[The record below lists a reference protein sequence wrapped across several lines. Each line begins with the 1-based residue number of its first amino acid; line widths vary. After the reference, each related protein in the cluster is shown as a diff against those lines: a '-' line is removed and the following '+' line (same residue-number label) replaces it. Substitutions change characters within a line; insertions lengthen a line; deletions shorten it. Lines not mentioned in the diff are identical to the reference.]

1 MASVKTH
8 AIVGSVA
15 GLTVYALHK
24 WINHEHWTP
33 GGAAGSICGGALF
46 GILADK
52 LEPALHNPNH
62 RQTLH
67 SLTAL
72 VGMLSVYNKLGS
84 NISQKLMVNI
94 GIGSY
99 ASHLILDAFTPK
111 SLPLI

>member
-1 MASVKTH
+1 MASAKTH

-15 GLTVYALHK
+15 GLAVYALHK
-24 WINHEHWTP
+24 RINRERWTP
-33 GGAAGSICGGALF
+33 EGAIGSICGGALC

-52 LEPALHNPNH
+52 LEPAFHNPNH

-84 NISQKLMVNI
+84 TSSQKLMINV
-94 GIGSY
+94 GIGGY
-99 ASHLILDAFTPK
+99 ASHLIMDAFTPK
-111 SLPLI
+111 GLPLA